1 MSLSCPTY
9 LKTTLIARL
18 TSSSQVCHHPSDIR
32 HICSGGII
40 VIQGTLDVKK
50 EIPQQ
55 QIVKT
60 LDFCKSLFSATW
72 QPEDRTSVL
81 KKIDDAQKEDLA
93 RGANAEGPTA
103 MERLQMSLTEDE
115 KSAFKYIETRKHMRL
130 DDTLTINSFVSD
142 VVDGRRLR
150 LERGRVGLELISEA
164 LPLVA

>member
-1 MSLSCPTY
+1 MTF
-9 LKTTLIARL
+9 
-18 TSSSQVCHHPSDIR
+18 SSQVCGYSSGIR
-32 HICSGGII
+32 LNLSGSFT

-50 EIPQQ
+50 EVPQQ

-60 LDFCKSLFSATW
+60 LEFCKSLFSATW
-72 QPEDRTSVL
+72 QLEDRASVL

-103 MERLQMSLTEDE
+103 MERLQMTLTEEE

-150 LERGRVGLELISEA
+150 LERGRLGLELISEG